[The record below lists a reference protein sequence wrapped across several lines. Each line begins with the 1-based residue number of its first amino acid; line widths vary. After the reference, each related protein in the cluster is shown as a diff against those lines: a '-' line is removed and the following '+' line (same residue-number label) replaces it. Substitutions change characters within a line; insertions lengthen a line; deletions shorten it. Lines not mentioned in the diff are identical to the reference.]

1 MENFFKLKENGTTV
15 RNEVTGGITTFL
27 DLSKILIPVYI
38 GVEILAISGILNT
51 IAKLCTP
58 VMSVFGLP
66 GESSLVLI
74 LSYFSGGY
82 AALGAMAAIELTG
95 IQITTLTIMVT
106 IAHSLITEGAV
117 IKKLGINPSASISLR
132 LLFSFIMGFLYNWI
146 VG

>member
-1 MENFFKLKENGTTV
+1 MVTLDTFKRGFY
-15 RNEVTGGITTFL
+15 RGITTFL

-38 GVEILAISGILNT
+38 GVQLLAISGILFI
-51 IAKLCTP
+51 IADYCTP

-74 LSYFSGGY
+74 LAYFSGGY

-95 IQITTLTIMVT
+95 VQITTLTIMVT

-117 IKKLGINPSASISLR
+117 IKKLGVSPTASISLR

-146 VG
+146 VGW